1 MLLDDFVEGGEHCSD
16 GVVAGAHVSLRVS
29 AGQLL
34 NQVPHRVFPCDFNV
48 NVLISNV
55 SSNS

>member
-1 MLLDDFVEGGEHCSD
+1 MLLDDFVEGGEHCGD

-34 NQVPHRVFPCDFNV
+34 NKVPHRVFPCDVNV
-48 NVLISNV
+48 NVLISDV